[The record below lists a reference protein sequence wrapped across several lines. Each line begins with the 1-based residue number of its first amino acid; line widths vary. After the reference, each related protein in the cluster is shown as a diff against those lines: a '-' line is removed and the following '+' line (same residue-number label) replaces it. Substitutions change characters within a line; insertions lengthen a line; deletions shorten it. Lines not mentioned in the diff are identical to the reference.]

1 VNITKPVRKE
11 GIFIQDIGR
20 ETLLYSDKEKLIH
33 VLNPTAK
40 LIWELCDGMHTVED
54 MERTIRES
62 FSLSREHDVMGDI
75 QRTLGVFAR
84 KGMVGKITWQSAQ
97 LIAICGYKISI
108 KEVFFPI
115 IHTDQFCQS
124 KIVLLHSI
132 PQGYMNIT
140 SIILWWLMVFL
151 FIKF

>member
-84 KGMVGKITWQSAQ
+84 KGMVGKIT
-97 LIAICGYKISI
+97 
-108 KEVFFPI
+108 
-115 IHTDQFCQS
+115 
-124 KIVLLHSI
+124 
-132 PQGYMNIT
+132 
-140 SIILWWLMVFL
+140 
-151 FIKF
+151 